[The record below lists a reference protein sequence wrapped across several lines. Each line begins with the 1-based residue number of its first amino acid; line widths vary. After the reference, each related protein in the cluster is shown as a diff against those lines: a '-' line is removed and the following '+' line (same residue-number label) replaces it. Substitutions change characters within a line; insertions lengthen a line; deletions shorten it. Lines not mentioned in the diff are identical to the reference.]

1 MPKYD
6 YDLIVIGGGA
16 AGLTASTFAGQS
28 AAKTLLIEKEK
39 KLGGD
44 CLHYG
49 CVPSKSLIKS
59 GYAYNITKNAS
70 RYGLPEMGVPPV
82 DFAQVTKRIR
92 GIIDTI
98 QKHDEP
104 GYLDKRYNVETR
116 FGKPKF
122 IDQHTIDLDG
132 KTFTSRYFVLAMGSS
147 AFIPPVEGIANVP
160 YVTNT
165 GIFSL
170 EKLPASLIV
179 LGGGPIGVEMAQ
191 AFSRLGSKVTIV
203 QSAGQLLAREDA
215 DVAELVKQQLESEG
229 VEIMLNTRVDKVVSA
244 GGGVELSV
252 NYAGYSNTISG
263 DTLLVSAGR
272 RANVEGLGLER
283 AGVKYSDRGVV
294 VDHRLRTTAK
304 NIYACGD
311 VNGGLLF
318 THVASYEAVVAV
330 YNCILKIP
338 KKANYTYVPWCTYMD
353 PEVASIGINEKRA
366 REAGIT
372 YTVQKDYFKDND
384 RALAEG
390 ETEGFIKILINKKG
404 KAIGVQIVGFHAG
417 DLIHEWVP
425 VLNGRVSLSTLSGSI
440 HAYPTMA
447 EINKNSAV
455 NYLVST
461 IPPWT
466 KKITKWLFG
475 YQGKA

>member
-1 MPKYD
+1 
-6 YDLIVIGGGA
+6 
-16 AGLTASTFAGQS
+16 
-28 AAKTLLIEKEK
+28 
-39 KLGGD
+39 
-44 CLHYG
+44 
-49 CVPSKSLIKS
+49 
-59 GYAYNITKNAS
+59 
-70 RYGLPEMGVPPV
+70 
-82 DFAQVTKRIR
+82 
-92 GIIDTI
+92 
-98 QKHDEP
+98 
-104 GYLDKRYNVETR
+104 
-116 FGKPKF
+116 
-122 IDQHTIDLDG
+122 
-132 KTFTSRYFVLAMGSS
+132 
-147 AFIPPVEGIANVP
+147 
-160 YVTNT
+160 
-165 GIFSL
+165 
-170 EKLPASLIV
+170 
-179 LGGGPIGVEMAQ
+179 MAQ

-215 DVAELVKQQLESEG
+215 DVAELVKHQLESEG